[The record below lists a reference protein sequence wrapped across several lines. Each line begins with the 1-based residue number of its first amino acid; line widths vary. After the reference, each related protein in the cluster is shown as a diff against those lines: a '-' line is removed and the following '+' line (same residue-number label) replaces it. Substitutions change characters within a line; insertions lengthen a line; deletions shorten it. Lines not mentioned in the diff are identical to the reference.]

1 VRFER
6 GERGLSAI
14 AADAAV
20 VVIIDVLSFSTA
32 VDVAIAAGAFVKAT
46 RPRMFADE
54 ATLPNTT
61 VLAVSRR
68 DRSDANPYSLSPDTL
83 SALPP
88 GARLI
93 LRSPNGATLVTR
105 AQELRIPIIIAAC
118 LRNAPSVAAFV
129 RQRSR
134 GGIIAVV
141 SACERW
147 PDGSLRPALEDD
159 FGAGAGAVLDGI
171 DLDDAA
177 PEARTIA
184 EMFTHAKQRLAP
196 AIQTCVSGRELIE
209 SGYAADVE
217 RACEFDRS
225 RCVPTLAADGFF
237 TNAR

>member
-1 VRFER
+1 
-6 GERGLSAI
+6 LSAI

-93 LRSPNGATLVTR
+93 LPSPNGATLVTR

-118 LRNAPSVAAFV
+118 LRDAPSVAAFV

-141 SACERW
+141 SAGERW

-159 FGAGAGAVLDGI
+159 LGAGAVLAGL
-171 DLDDAA
+171 DLTHAS
-177 PEARTIA
+177 PEATTIA

-196 AIQTCVSGRELIE
+196 AIETCVSGREWIE

-225 RCVPTLAADGFF
+225 RCVPTLAADGFL